1 MLQTGKLYFFCGK
14 TGSGKTTAS
23 VSLAHS
29 KSAVLISEDEWLSAL
44 YPDLINTF
52 EDYLQYST
60 RLKNLIFNHVATL
73 LKTGANVVMDFPAN
87 TPKQRKWFLDLA
99 ASAGAE
105 AELIYLKA
113 SDELYLSRL
122 AVRRVEQP
130 ERAAFDNETV
140 FFEVTRLFQEPAE
153 DEGLQIEI
161 REIVS

>member
-1 MLQTGKLYFFCGK
+1 M
-14 TGSGKTTAS
+14 
-23 VSLAHS
+23 SLAHS

-130 ERAAFDNETV
+130 ERAAFDNEIV